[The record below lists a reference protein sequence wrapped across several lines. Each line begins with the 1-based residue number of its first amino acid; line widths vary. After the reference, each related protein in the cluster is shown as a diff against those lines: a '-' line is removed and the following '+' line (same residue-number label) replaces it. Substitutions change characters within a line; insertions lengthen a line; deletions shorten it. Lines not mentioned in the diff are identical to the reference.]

1 MTAPV
6 RAPLDWLL
14 ETTARRLPTLAP
26 HAPLTHSHLA
36 LIAQL
41 TIWDW
46 HGTAGPTEESRA
58 DAQALRDAFDRL
70 PIAGAT
76 RDEYAARL
84 RLAAHGVAL

>member
-1 MTAPV
+1 MTTPG

-14 ETTARRLPTLAP
+14 TATARRLPTGSQ
-26 HAPLTHSHLA
+26 HAMLTPDHLA
-36 LIAQL
+36 LIAEL

-46 HGTAGPTEESRA
+46 HGTSDPTEESRA

-84 RLAAHGVAL
+84 QLAAKGAVL